1 MAESKHKS
9 TEMEVKVDFDKWL
22 R

>member
-9 TEMEVKVDFDKWL
+9 TEMEVKVDFDIWL